1 MRKEILRVNQL
12 NKMYNQDR
20 ILKDISF
27 FVREGE
33 IVSMIGNNGV
43 GKTVLGKILAGEME
57 EDTGSVWFHGL
68 RLRPGGVKKAED
80 LLYSGGR

>member
-20 ILKDISF
+20 ILKNISF

-57 EDTGSVWFHGL
+57 EDTGSVWSVSYTHLIRIWLMHSMKCRF
-68 RLRPGGVKKAED
+68 
-80 LLYSGGR
+80 

>member
-1 MRKEILRVNQL
+1 MSVTSSPVLGYLFSDSPFGACKGECPKMRKEILRVNQL

-43 GKTVLGKILAGEME
+43 G
-57 EDTGSVWFHGL
+57 
-68 RLRPGGVKKAED
+68 
-80 LLYSGGR
+80 